1 MSKHISVPPTSQP
14 PCASA
19 TRPHAFNSV
28 KYILFSHSNA
38 LPPSWSAS
46 KEAYAPASTWPNAPT
61 SSASYAP
68 SSPPPP
74 TRPAPPPRGDSYSS
88 PPPPPRVDSPSSP
101 PAPSGVSTG
110 VIAGIAT
117 GGLIIL
123 VFLGALFIFF
133 RKKKRR
139 DQENIVL
146 LSPPTPGPKD
156 EPYGPAPQNWLHN
169 APPPG
174 DHTVTVPPNPSPPP
188 TTVLQLPR
196 SVVHPPLTSS
206 TERSG
211 SGVENPRSPGMVL
224 GFSMKIFTYEELEM
238 ATDGFSLANCLGEGG
253 FGYVHKGVLPKGEEV
268 AVKKL
273 KARSMQGETEFQ
285 SEVEIISRLH
295 HIHLV
300 QLVGYCISGFERM
313 LVYEFVPN
321 HTLEFHLH
329 GRGRPTMDWH
339 TRLKIALGAAKGL
352 AYLHE
357 DCHPKIIHRDIK
369 AANILLDLN
378 FVAKVADFGLA
389 KFFPDTNTHISTMV
403 KGTLGYI
410 APEYVFLGKVTNK
423 SDVFSFGIVLLELIT
438 GRRPVGSTESFAEHN
453 SFLEWARPLLTRAL
467 EDGNFDTLVD
477 PRLQKD
483 YKRNEMIRMV
493 ACAAVCVRHSAQRRP
508 QMSQV
513 VRALEGS
520 ASLSDLNDGINPG
533 HSTVYGSNYDAI
545 QYNEDM
551 KKFRKL
557 ALETTQEHG
566 SSEYGTPAGSML
578 GNQQTTREMGM
589 GKMKKQSEA
598 RGDSVELLTTDAR
611 PVYP

>member
-1 MSKHISVPPTSQP
+1 MREWKNGEIPLETKMNQKWENGGNYWISTPPFLQIQKIGEKWGNGENYW
-14 PCASA
+14 
-19 TRPHAFNSV
+19 RPKCF
-28 KYILFSHSNA
+28 Y
-38 LPPSWSAS
+38 P
-46 KEAYAPASTWPNAPT
+46 
-61 SSASYAP
+61 
-68 SSPPPP
+68 
-74 TRPAPPPRGDSYSS
+74 
-88 PPPPPRVDSPSSP
+88 
-101 PAPSGVSTG
+101 
-110 VIAGIAT
+110 
-117 GGLIIL
+117 
-123 VFLGALFIFF
+123 IFF
-133 RKKKRR
+133 NQKWGKRGKMGEMVGDGLR
-139 DQENIVL
+139 
-146 LSPPTPGPKD
+146 D
-156 EPYGPAPQNWLHN
+156 EPYGPAPQNWLHS

-211 SGVENPRSPGMVL
+211 SGVENPRSPRSPGMVL

-378 FVAKVADFGLA
+378 FVAKVRFLYWVGLR
-389 KFFPDTNTHISTMV
+389 IM
-403 KGTLGYI
+403 KG
-410 APEYVFLGKVTNK
+410 
-423 SDVFSFGIVLLELIT
+423 
-438 GRRPVGSTESFAEHN
+438 
-453 SFLEWARPLLTRAL
+453 
-467 EDGNFDTLVD
+467 
-477 PRLQKD
+477 
-483 YKRNEMIRMV
+483 
-493 ACAAVCVRHSAQRRP
+493 
-508 QMSQV
+508 
-513 VRALEGS
+513 
-520 ASLSDLNDGINPG
+520 
-533 HSTVYGSNYDAI
+533 
-545 QYNEDM
+545 
-551 KKFRKL
+551 
-557 ALETTQEHG
+557 
-566 SSEYGTPAGSML
+566 
-578 GNQQTTREMGM
+578 
-589 GKMKKQSEA
+589 
-598 RGDSVELLTTDAR
+598 
-611 PVYP
+611 